1 MDYTAASPTV
11 IIFGEDES
19 FLPLTV
25 AILDNDVV
33 EYVEEFVVGVRVVGE
48 DTAVRVRNSTAVV
61 SIIDDDGRL
70 YKY

>member
-19 FLPLTV
+19 FLPVTV

-48 DTAVRVRNSTAVV
+48 DMTVRVRNSTAVV

>member
-19 FLPLTV
+19 FLPVTV

-33 EYVEEFVVGVRVVGE
+33 EYVEEFVVEVRVVGE
-48 DTAVRVRNSTAVV
+48 DTAVRVRNNTAVV

-70 YKY
+70 YK

>member
-1 MDYTAASPTV
+1 LDYTATSPTV

-19 FLPLTV
+19 FLPVTV

-33 EYVEEFVVGVRVVGE
+33 EYVEEFVVEVRVVGE
-48 DTAVRVRNSTAVV
+48 DTAVRVRNNTAVV
-61 SIIDDDGRL
+61 SILDDDGRL

>member
-19 FLPLTV
+19 FLPVTV

-33 EYVEEFVVGVRVVGE
+33 EYVEEFVVEVRVVGE
-48 DTAVRVRNSTAVV
+48 DTAVRVRNNTAVV